1 MYSSSFHPTRTGD
14 AAPGFSDNSPPA
26 DRHRYSDEEI
36 PEAPEYWTLE
46 DFRDIVP
53 GPLQ

>member
-14 AAPGFSDNSPPA
+14 ARPGFSDNSPPA
-26 DRHRYSDEEI
+26 DRRHDSDEAI

-46 DFRDIVP
+46 DFRDVVP

>member
-14 AAPGFSDNSPPA
+14 ACPGFSDNSPPA
-26 DRHRYSDEEI
+26 DRHHDSDEAI
-36 PEAPEYWTLE
+36 PEAPEYKTLE
-46 DFRDIVP
+46 DFRDVVP